1 MSSENNG
8 KVWFITG
15 ASRGFGLLWATA
27 ALERGDRVAVTT
39 RNAAALE
46 HLSQKYGD
54 AVLPL
59 SLDVTDRKAT
69 FAAVNLANQ
78 HFGRLDIVLNNAGY
92 GHQGTVEE
100 ASEEEARAQMET
112 NYFGVLWIT
121 QAALPVFRAQGFGHL
136 LAVSSVLGV
145 FSVPTF
151 GIYSASKFAV
161 EGMFDALSQ
170 EVRGFG
176 INVTL
181 IEPAGYATDFGNP
194 SSAKYSEQIS
204 AYAPVRESLAAMASG
219 YAYGDPAATSPAILT
234 LVDSTNPPLRL
245 GLGETAVPD
254 MTATSQQKI
263 TNWEAWR
270 DVSAAAQG

>member
-100 ASEEEARAQMET
+100 ASEEEARADGNQL
-112 NYFGVLWIT
+112 FRRALDHPGGIACFQSAGLW
-121 QAALPVFRAQGFGHL
+121 
-136 LAVSSVLGV
+136 S
-145 FSVPTF
+145 
-151 GIYSASKFAV
+151 
-161 EGMFDALSQ
+161 
-170 EVRGFG
+170 
-176 INVTL
+176 
-181 IEPAGYATDFGNP
+181 PAGGLQRARRLFCADFR
-194 SSAKYSEQIS
+194 YLQCLQICC
-204 AYAPVRESLAAMASG
+204 
-219 YAYGDPAATSPAILT
+219 
-234 LVDSTNPPLRL
+234 
-245 GLGETAVPD
+245 
-254 MTATSQQKI
+254 
-263 TNWEAWR
+263 
-270 DVSAAAQG
+270 

>member
-1 MSSENNG
+1 MSAENKN

-15 ASRGFGLLWATA
+15 ASRGFGLIWATA
-27 ALERGDRVAVTT
+27 ALERGDHVAVTARDT
-39 RNAAALE
+39 ASLT
-46 HLSQKYGD
+46 HLTEKFGE

-59 SLDVTDRKAT
+59 KLDITDRDAT
-69 FAAVNLANQ
+69 FAAVNQAKQ

-100 ASEEEARAQMET
+100 ASEDEVRAQMET
-112 NYFGVLWIT
+112 NYFGALWVT
-121 QAALPVFRAQGFGHL
+121 QAALPLFRAQGAGHL

-145 FSVPTF
+145 FSIPTF
-151 GIYSASKFAV
+151 GIYSASKYAL
-161 EGMFDALSQ
+161 EGLFDALNQ
-170 EVRGFG
+170 EVKGFG

-194 SSAKYSEQIS
+194 SSAKYSAQNPAYS
-204 AYAPVRESLAAMASG
+204 AVRESLAAMASG
-219 YAYGDPAATSPAILT
+219 YAYGDPAATASAILK
-234 LVDSTNPPLRL
+234 LVDSQNPPLRL

-254 MTATSQQKI
+254 MTATSQGKI
-263 TNWEAWR
+263 TTWEAWR

>member
-27 ALERGDRVAVTT
+27 ALERGDRVAVTARDT
-39 RNAAALE
+39 ASLT
-46 HLSQKYGD
+46 HLIKKFGD

-59 SLDVTDRKAT
+59 QLDVTDREAT
-69 FAAVNLANQ
+69 FVAVNHASS

-92 GHQGTVEE
+92 GYQGTVEE
-100 ASEEEARAQMET
+100 ASEEDVRAQMET
-112 NYFGVLWIT
+112 NYFGALWVT
-121 QAALPVFRAQGFGHL
+121 QAALPLFRAQGSGHL

-145 FSVPTF
+145 FSIPTF
-151 GIYSASKFAV
+151 GIYSASKYAL
-161 EGMFDALSQ
+161 EGLFDALNQ
-170 EVRGFG
+170 EVQGFG

-194 SSAKYSEQIS
+194 SSAKFSAPNP
-204 AYAPVRESLAAMASG
+204 AYATVRDSLSAMAEG
-219 YAYGDPAATSPAILT
+219 YAYGDPAATAPAILK
-234 LVDSTNPPLRL
+234 LIDSLNPPLRL

-254 MTATSQQKI
+254 MSATTQSKI
-263 TNWEAWR
+263 TTWEAWR

>member
-27 ALERGDRVAVTT
+27 ALERGDRVAVTARDT
-39 RNAAALE
+39 ASLM
-46 HLSQKYGD
+46 HLSQKFGD

-59 SLDVTDRKAT
+59 QLDVTDREAT
-69 FAAVNLANQ
+69 FGAVNQANT

-100 ASEEEARAQMET
+100 ASEEDVRAQMET
-112 NYFGVLWIT
+112 NYFGALWVT
-121 QAALPVFRAQGFGHL
+121 QAALPLFRAQGSGHL

-145 FSVPTF
+145 FSIPTF
-151 GIYSASKFAV
+151 GIYSASKYAL
-161 EGMFDALSQ
+161 EGLFDALNQ
-170 EVRGFG
+170 EVKGFG

-194 SSAKYSEQIS
+194 SSAKFSVQNP
-204 AYAPVRESLAAMASG
+204 AYAPVRDSLSAMAEG
-219 YAYGDPAATSPAILT
+219 YAYGDPAATSPTILK
-234 LVDSTNPPLRL
+234 LVDSLNPPLRL

-254 MTATSQQKI
+254 MTATSQSKI
-263 TNWEAWR
+263 TTWEAWR